1 MTNDKEH
8 TMQSNNMLQI
18 VEQLDDFK
26 FMKKH
31 FQFVSSEKQ
40 IENGTF
46 GFIVKQ
52 NASNHGEDRVLVAY
66 SSGYLR
72 SSIYN
77 HTFKQIALCIANTWH
92 GGKYRVNVFN
102 VMMVTQSSNKLEM
115 YTELFARM
123 RAYVE
128 KHKLV

>member
-8 TMQSNNMLQI
+8 TMQTNNMLQI

-26 FMKKH
+26 FMKQH
-31 FQFVSSEKQ
+31 FQFVSSKKQ

-77 HTFKQIALCIANTWH
+77 HTFKQIALRIVNTYH
-92 GGKYRVNVFN
+92 GGKYRVNVYSV
-102 VMMVTQSSNKLEM
+102 VMATQSSNKLEM

>member
-8 TMQSNNMLQI
+8 TMQTNNMLQI

-77 HTFKQIALCIANTWH
+77 HTFKQIALRIVNTYH
-92 GGKYRVNVFN
+92 GGKYRVNVYN

-115 YTELFARM
+115 YTKLFARM
-123 RAYVE
+123 REYVV
-128 KHKLV
+128 KNKLV